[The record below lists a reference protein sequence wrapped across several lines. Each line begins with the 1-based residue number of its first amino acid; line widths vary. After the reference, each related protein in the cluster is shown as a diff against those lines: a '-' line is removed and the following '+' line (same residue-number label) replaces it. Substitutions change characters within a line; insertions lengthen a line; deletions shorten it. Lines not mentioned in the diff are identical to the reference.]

1 MPQKIINDLT
11 TGSVPKKLIL
21 FALPFMLSTLLQTTY
36 STVDMIIVGQF
47 VGSTGLSAVSISGQL
62 IWLVTAL
69 CMGFT
74 VAGQII
80 ISQLVGA
87 GKRKELQ
94 ITIGT
99 LICIVAIGA
108 VVLSVAG
115 ICLARPLLT
124 LLKTP
129 PEAYSRA
136 LNYLIIMFGGM
147 TFTFGYNLV
156 SAILRGMGDSKHP
169 FIFVVISSLTN
180 LILAYIFVG
189 LFGWDV
195 AGSAVATVISQALSF
210 VISVV
215 FLYKNREGFG
225 FDFKRESFRIDTRRL
240 RQLIGLGLPLG
251 LQSCA
256 ISISMLF
263 VNKFINEYGLT
274 ASATFG
280 TGTRIEQIPWV
291 IVAGIQ
297 LACAAMV
304 GQNIGAGK
312 IDRVKKTV
320 NVSLIISA
328 ISAFVFVLVFHFLPK
343 ELYSLFTSD
352 AAVLEMAPM
361 FMLVLTISVP
371 ATSVMCPYCAFVEG
385 IGNAR
390 LTLFIALMDGFV
402 TRILLSLLLDKVFHL
417 GLMSYFL
424 GYGLAAYV
432 SVFIG
437 AVYYY
442 SGIWKKRRLLV

>member
-1 MPQKIINDLT
+1 VPNIINDLT

-21 FALPFMLSTLLQTTY
+21 FALPFMLSMLLQTLY
-36 STVDMIIVGQF
+36 STVDMVVVGQF
-47 VGSTGLSAVSISGQL
+47 IGSTGLSAVSISSQL

-74 VAGQII
+74 VAGQIV

-87 GKRKELQ
+87 GKRTDLRV
-94 ITIGT
+94 TIGT
-99 LICIVAIGA
+99 LICITAIGA

-115 ICLARPLLT
+115 ICLARPMLNLLN
-124 LLKTP
+124 TP
-129 PEAYSRA
+129 EEAYSRA
-136 LNYLIIMFGGM
+136 LGYLTIVFSGTIFI
-147 TFTFGYNLV
+147 FGYNLV
-156 SAILRGMGDSKHP
+156 SAVLRGMGDSKHP

-180 LILAYIFVG
+180 LVLAYVFVG
-189 LFGWDV
+189 IFHWDV
-195 AGSAVATVISQALSF
+195 AGSAIATVMSQAVSF
-210 VISVV
+210 IISAV
-215 FLYKNREGFG
+215 FLYKNRESFG
-225 FDFKRESFRIDTRRL
+225 FDFKLKSFRIDGRRL
-240 RQLIGLGLPLG
+240 KQLTMLGLPLA

-256 ISISMLF
+256 ISISFLF
-263 VNKFINEYGLT
+263 VNKFVNAYGLT

-291 IVAGIQ
+291 IVSGVQ

-304 GQNIGAGK
+304 GQNMGAGK
-312 IDRVKKTV
+312 FDRAKKTV
-320 NVSLIISA
+320 NTSIFISA
-328 ISAFVFVLVFHFLPK
+328 ASAFIFVLVFHFFPK

-352 AAVLEMAPM
+352 VAVLEMAPM

-371 ATSVMCPYCAFVEG
+371 ATSLMCPYCAFIEG
-385 IGNAR
+385 IGNAN

-402 TRILLSLLLDKVFHL
+402 TRILLSLLLDHVFHL

-432 SVFIG
+432 TTIIG
-437 AVYYY
+437 AGYFY
-442 SGIWKKRRLLV
+442 SGIWKKRKLLV